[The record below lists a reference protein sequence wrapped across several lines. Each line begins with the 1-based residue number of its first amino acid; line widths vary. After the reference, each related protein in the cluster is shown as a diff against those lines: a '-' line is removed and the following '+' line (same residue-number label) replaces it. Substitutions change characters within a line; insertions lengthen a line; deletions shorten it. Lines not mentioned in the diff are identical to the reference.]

1 MAGLATPVTLTASDL
16 TSANVNPGIYI
27 HINCTVAGNVTVVVP
42 GGTDVLQVAVGSS
55 FFPIGVM
62 RVASTGT
69 TATATYKN
77 YYH

>member
-1 MAGLATPVTLTASDL
+1 MAGLASPVALTASDL
-16 TSANVNPGIYI
+16 ASGNVNPGIYL
-27 HINCTVAGNVTVVVP
+27 HVNCTVAGNVAVVVP
-42 GGTDVLQVAVGSS
+42 GGTDTLQVAVGSS
-55 FFPIGVM
+55 FFPIAVI